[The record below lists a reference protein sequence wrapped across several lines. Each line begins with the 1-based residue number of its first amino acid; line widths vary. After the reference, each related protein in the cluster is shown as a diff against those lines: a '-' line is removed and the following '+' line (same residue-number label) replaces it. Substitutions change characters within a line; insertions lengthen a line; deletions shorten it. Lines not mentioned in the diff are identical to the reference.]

1 MVAVWAVVVFL
12 EALNTV
18 GQDSPNLFPSN
29 ALPGTAYNVTL
40 VTDSA
45 PDLTDIDSYLRSI
58 TSQYAT
64 PQEQAIAIWRWSQRL
79 RKQTTSPVEEGHFVL
94 DPIAMFKP

>member
-29 ALPGTAYNVTL
+29 ALPGAAYNVTL

-45 PDLTDIDSYLRSI
+45 PDLTDIDIRLKALRDAIQDYEYLAILQRSGK
-58 TSQYAT
+58 AAEA
-64 PQEQAIAIWRWSQRL
+64 QELVRSL
-79 RKQTTSPVEEGHFVL
+79 TQTFFQWEKDPV
-94 DPIAMFKP
+94 A